1 MLTMKDILKEGNP
14 ILKVKS
20 VDVVLPLSEEDEN
33 TLKSM
38 IEYIFN
44 SINPEIA
51 EKYKLRPAVGIAAPQ
66 VGKNIKMLVMYC
78 TDEYGNEH
86 YYPMVN
92 PRIISYSEELTYL
105 DCGEG
110 CLSVNRETHG
120 YVHRPRRVSLETYL
134 YDNGELKKVSLRLKG
149 YPAVVFQHEYD
160 HLNGILFVDRINKK
174 EPFKVPENSRPIVFK
189 NEE

>member
-1 MLTMKDILKEGNP
+1 MLTMKDIIKEGNP

-92 PRIISYSEELTYL
+92 PRIISYSEELTFL

>member
-1 MLTMKDILKEGNP
+1 MLTMKDIIKEGNP

-20 VDVVLPLSEEDEN
+20 VDVALPLSEEDEN

>member
-1 MLTMKDILKEGNP
+1 MLTMKDIIKEGNP

-44 SINPEIA
+44 SINPAIA

>member
-1 MLTMKDILKEGNP
+1 MLTMKDIIKEGNP

>member
-1 MLTMKDILKEGNP
+1 MLTMKDIIKEGNP

-134 YDNGELKKVSLRLKG
+134 YDNWELKKVSLRLKG

>member
-134 YDNGELKKVSLRLKG
+134 YDNGELKKVALRLKG
-149 YPAVVFQHEYD
+149 YPALVFQHEYD

>member
-120 YVHRPRRVSLETYL
+120 YVHRLRRVSLETYL